1 VTQPAPADRHWQQQ
15 REGSTAFMMRCLFGC
30 ALLLGRRITR
40 LILWPTVLYFL
51 IAGRSARTA
60 SRDYLSRVLPH
71 PVRMR
76 DIARHFYTFA
86 ACVLDRVYFLAGRY
100 RSIDVQVHGAEH
112 VFNALHSSPGQA
124 KRGALLLV
132 AHFGSFE
139 VLRTLGQTQHRLPIS
154 LLMDREHGRMLT
166 QLLERLDPTLRA
178 NIIDASQSG
187 PDLVLALNEAINAG
201 HLVGVMA
208 DRARLQ
214 ERTHTV
220 RFLGAAAEFPVA
232 PWLLAS
238 ALKVPVILGLGVYH
252 GGNRYSSHFE
262 LLAERVHIPRNQRE
276 SAVQEYV
283 QAYANRLAD
292 YAQGAPYN
300 WFNFYRFWLPS

>member
-1 VTQPAPADRHWQQQ
+1 
-15 REGSTAFMMRCLFGC
+15 MMRSLFGC

-40 LILWPTVLYFL
+40 LILWPTVGYFL
-51 IAGRSARTA
+51 IVGRSSREA
-60 SRDYLSRVLPH
+60 SRDYLQRVLPH
-71 PVRMR
+71 AIRTR

-86 ACVLDRVYFLAGRY
+86 ACALDRVYFLAGRY
-100 RSIDVQVHGAEH
+100 RSLAVQVHGSDVVLQTLAK
-112 VFNALHSSPGQA
+112 S

-139 VLRTLGQTQHRLPIS
+139 VLRTLGQAQHSLPIS

-166 QLLERLDPTLRA
+166 QLLEKLDPTLRA
-178 NIIDASQSG
+178 NIIDASQPG
-187 PDLVLALNEAINAG
+187 PDLVLALNEAVNAG

-214 ERTHTV
+214 ERTATAQ
-220 RFLGAAAEFPVA
+220 FLGAAAEFPVA

-238 ALKVPVILGLGVYH
+238 VLKVPVILGIGVYH

-262 LLAERVHIPRNQRE
+262 LLTDNVHIPRNQRAA
-276 SAVQEYV
+276 AVQEYV
-283 QAYANRLAD
+283 QAYAQRLAD
-292 YAQGAPYN
+292 YAQQAPYN
-300 WFNFYRFWLPS
+300 WFNFYRFWLPK